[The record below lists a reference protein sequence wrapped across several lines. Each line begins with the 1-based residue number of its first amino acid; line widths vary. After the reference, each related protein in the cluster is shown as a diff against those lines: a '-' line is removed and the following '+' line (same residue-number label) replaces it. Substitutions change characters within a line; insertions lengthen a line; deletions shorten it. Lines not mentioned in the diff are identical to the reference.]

1 MRILP
6 LALSGLLVAC
16 SGGVPRYTSQDL
28 ALLPCEAGA
37 SPIFFQPIEFR
48 ADGQLTYGQE
58 QLDRIRERLTPE
70 TSDVVL
76 FVHGWNKNPSLAEH
90 DFSDFLCRLH
100 GHIREVAKERGMWG
114 ESQKGQ
120 RLLVIGAFW
129 PSTFRANAHDP
140 FWLKP
145 SSYFRMRDRADT
157 IADTGLQEL
166 LMTVALGLR
175 SRANLHFV
183 GHSFGARMIVHGL
196 RHISAAGRLPEL
208 ISRAGIVNVVLLNGA
223 LASHDFTW
231 LLENVRKATPG
242 VAARFSLASAS
253 GLYNVH
259 SFHDSAN
266 RHLFPLASLFSPDAA
281 ECAAGAC
288 GVPEFSTLCVDSAGY
303 LRKPPSVETTRQP
316 SRTDQ
321 LAAWNVDATRIVF
334 DHSDIYKGRVARLVV
349 ELLLRADRSKFTGVA
364 QGAERPAQERCA
376 GVE

>member
-1 MRILP
+1 M
-6 LALSGLLVAC
+6 
-16 SGGVPRYTSQDL
+16 
-28 ALLPCEAGA
+28 
-37 SPIFFQPIEFR
+37 
-48 ADGQLTYGQE
+48 
-58 QLDRIRERLTPE
+58 
-70 TSDVVL
+70 L

-223 LASHDFTW
+223 LPSHDFTW
-231 LLENVRKATPG
+231 LLENVGEQRP
-242 VAARFSLASAS
+242 AR
-253 GLYNVH
+253 
-259 SFHDSAN
+259 
-266 RHLFPLASLFSPDAA
+266 PLASRSRPLP
-281 ECAAGAC
+281 AC
-288 GVPEFSTLCVDSAGY
+288 TTSIPFTTRRIGTCSRS
-303 LRKPPSVETTRQP
+303 PPSSAPMRRNVRRAHAEFRVE
-316 SRTDQ
+316 
-321 LAAWNVDATRIVF
+321 
-334 DHSDIYKGRVARLVV
+334 
-349 ELLLRADRSKFTGVA
+349 
-364 QGAERPAQERCA
+364 
-376 GVE
+376 